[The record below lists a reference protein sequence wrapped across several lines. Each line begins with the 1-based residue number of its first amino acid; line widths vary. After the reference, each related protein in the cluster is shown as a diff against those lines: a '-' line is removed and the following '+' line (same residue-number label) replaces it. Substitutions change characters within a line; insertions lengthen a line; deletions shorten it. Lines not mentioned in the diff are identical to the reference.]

1 MNGVSKFVVKKKGLI
16 VALVLLLTVVLPGS
30 FFR

>member
-16 VALVLLLTVVLPGS
+16 VALVLLLTVVFTWL
-30 FFR
+30 FF